1 MGGDPLGTAIQR
13 TLTLLI
19 VRAEGNTLMK
29 SLVRIVAVAGCVWF
43 VCALTGGENLGWK
56 KFSSREGWSI
66 QYPADW
72 KTGSCHSCPD
82 PHASGVFVDF
92 FPPSNRDD
100 GWVMVEPLQRKPT
113 STDADAWLV
122 QVAANANQNPHLKEQ
137 KLLVAGEPALRV
149 RYQAPATEMAEV
161 FVVSGNK
168 TFSIRFA
175 VDGAIGPLERLPRY
189 AVFNAMVDS
198 FRLLKR

>member
-1 MGGDPLGTAIQR
+1 
-13 TLTLLI
+13 
-19 VRAEGNTLMK
+19 MK

-43 VCALTGGENLGWK
+43 VCALTKGGNPGWK
-56 KFSSREGWSI
+56 NFSSREGWSV

-72 KTGSCHSCPD
+72 KTGSCQSCPD

-100 GWVMVEPLQRKPT
+100 GWVMVQPLQRKTT
-113 STDADAWLV
+113 STDADAWLA
-122 QVAANANQNPHLKEQ
+122 QVAASANQNPHLKEQ

-149 RYQAPATEMAEV
+149 RYQAPANEMEEV
-161 FVVSGNK
+161 FVVSGDK
-168 TFSIRFA
+168 TFSISFDA
-175 VDGAIGPLERLPRY
+175 DSANGPLERLPHY
-189 AVFNAMVDS
+189 AVFNAMVES